1 MYNVRRKTEKF
12 DTDVSAEL
20 QRYNDIINDPLCS
33 VISEKKEKLR
43 EEHYDDEGK
52 LMSFSEKII
61 LVVTWDEKVLA

>member
-12 DTDVSAEL
+12 NTDVSAEL
-20 QRYNDIINDPLCS
+20 QHYNDIINDPLCS

>member
-20 QRYNDIINDPLCS
+20 QQYNDIINDPLCS